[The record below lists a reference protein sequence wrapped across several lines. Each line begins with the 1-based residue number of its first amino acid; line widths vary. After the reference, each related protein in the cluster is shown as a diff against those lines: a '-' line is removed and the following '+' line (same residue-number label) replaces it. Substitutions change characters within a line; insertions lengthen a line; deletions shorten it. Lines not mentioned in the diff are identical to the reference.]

1 MDIQL
6 VRELL
11 KTKTAREL
19 TTYLTS
25 GRPFDPPAAGGQQAA
40 FDLAALLKPV
50 EHADEYAMALRI
62 RSYNDAQGEL
72 EGLQCDLC
80 KNKGNI
86 MVITENGTEGLVEC
100 SCTKRRRSIL
110 RAQRS
115 GMGEL
120 LGKTLDNYDTSQPW
134 QQTLLNGAKHYLA
147 HAAGEWYMMT
157 GQSGA
162 GKTHLCA
169 AIVNAYLQRGKSAI
183 YMQWTSTVKEI
194 KLHATEDYTEMMQK
208 YAKTDVLY
216 IDDLFKGKVTDADL
230 TIAFEII
237 NDRAIRPEAI
247 TVIST
252 ERSLDELIALDS
264 ATAGRIAQRCGR
276 YIVNIKPDPAKNYRF
291 QAVRSV

>member
-1 MDIQL
+1 
-6 VRELL
+6 
-11 KTKTAREL
+11 
-19 TTYLTS
+19 
-25 GRPFDPPAAGGQQAA
+25 
-40 FDLAALLKPV
+40 
-50 EHADEYAMALRI
+50 
-62 RSYNDAQGEL
+62 
-72 EGLQCDLC
+72 
-80 KNKGNI
+80 
-86 MVITENGTEGLVEC
+86 
-100 SCTKRRRSIL
+100 
-110 RAQRS
+110 
-115 GMGEL
+115 
-120 LGKTLDNYDTSQPW
+120 
-134 QQTLLNGAKHYLA
+134 
-147 HAAGEWYMMT
+147 MMT

-169 AIVNAYLQRGKSAI
+169 AIVNNYLQRGKSAI
-183 YMQWTSTVKEI
+183 YMQWTSAVKEI